1 MIYVYFRFIG
11 SALVVIGLYGVLWGK
26 DREMN
31 EKEVGEENQKKVKQQ
46 HTVKSDTNDD
56 IESRLSAR
64 GGGGGGAAAGEAS
77 GSGSTRPISP

>member
-31 EKEVGEENQKKVKQQ
+31 EKEVGEENQKKVKKQ

-56 IESRLSAR
+56 IESRLSAGR
-64 GGGGGGAAAGEAS
+64 GGAAAGEAS